1 MPFHVFLSQSL
12 SLLTGGLEEWKIA
25 KDLLLLALVLFT
37 ICLVF
42 WQGKATRTFK
52 TLLGLATVYGLLH
65 IGLWETHPDL
75 YKRAAELGIIYNMRL
90 PLFAVLG
97 LGAYLAYPVKFA
109 FSSVTTLL
117 LVISTIVAGLGL
129 LQYFLP
135 NDILTHVGYS
145 INRGVLPSF
154 SIDSNPL
161 FPRIMSTLREPNALG
176 AYLILPTTVLSLL
189 LFAAR
194 DRSKRLLLGGALLL
208 HLLAIGLTQSRSAW
222 LGTALALAIAFLW
235 QHQTWFMALLRRFWY
250 VGAAVVLVVVVGTI
264 SIRGTHF
271 FQAYVIH
278 TSTAHTS
285 DLDSNELHWK
295 FAKQGLEGIAR
306 QPQGHGPGSAGL
318 ASIQNPRGSFLT
330 ENYYIQIGYEVGV
343 LGLATFVAMN
353 AYLYRLIWKCRD
365 LWAVVLLSS
374 FWAYVLTNMLLH
386 TWSNEAVAAQW
397 WITAGLAVAVSPAA
411 KDTYKEAPAAKRQRR

>member
-1 MPFHVFLSQSL
+1 MQILKRIPFFGCIVLLAYMPFHVFLSKSL

-194 DRSKRLLLGGALLL
+194 DRSKRLLLGGAL
-208 HLLAIGLTQSRSAW
+208 
-222 LGTALALAIAFLW
+222 
-235 QHQTWFMALLRRFWY
+235 
-250 VGAAVVLVVVVGTI
+250 
-264 SIRGTHF
+264 
-271 FQAYVIH
+271 
-278 TSTAHTS
+278 
-285 DLDSNELHWK
+285 
-295 FAKQGLEGIAR
+295 
-306 QPQGHGPGSAGL
+306 
-318 ASIQNPRGSFLT
+318 
-330 ENYYIQIGYEVGV
+330 
-343 LGLATFVAMN
+343 
-353 AYLYRLIWKCRD
+353 
-365 LWAVVLLSS
+365 
-374 FWAYVLTNMLLH
+374 
-386 TWSNEAVAAQW
+386 
-397 WITAGLAVAVSPAA
+397 
-411 KDTYKEAPAAKRQRR
+411 